1 MIENIINPINIF
13 SLAVIVTSSM
23 LSVWHFR
30 TWEAIKASK
39 PISRELDFARRQM
52 YRRITVSSML
62 TLVGVAAFASQFIE
76 NPVYRIV
83 IWEVV
88 VLLVF
93 LMTLFAVMDV
103 VAIRR
108 HFAKILSGQ
117 HAEQAKL
124 HDEFQQMCDRRA
136 EQRAATTGHDQA

>member
-30 TWEAIKASK
+30 TWETIKASK
-39 PISRELDFARRQM
+39 PSSRELDFARRQM
-52 YRRITVSSML
+52 YRRVTVSSML
-62 TLVGVAAFASQFIE
+62 TLVGVAAFTSQFIE